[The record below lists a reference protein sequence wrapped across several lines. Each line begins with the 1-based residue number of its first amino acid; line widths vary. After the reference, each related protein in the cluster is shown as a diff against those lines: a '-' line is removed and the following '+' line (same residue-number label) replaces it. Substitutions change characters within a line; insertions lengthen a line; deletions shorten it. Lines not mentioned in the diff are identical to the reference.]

1 MPKSK
6 RDKKVSLTNTA
17 KKGLQFKQQLVE
29 EVRKCADAYERIFVF
44 SVENMRNGKLK
55 DLRGDWKQDSR
66 FFFGKN
72 KVMQLGLGK
81 SKEDESQENLHRLSK
96 RLVGQCGLLFTNR
109 SKQDV
114 TDFFDSFSA
123 PDFARSGFV
132 AIEDVILP
140 EGDLPDFSHS
150 LEPHLR
156 QLGMPTS
163 LQRGVITLVKE
174 YTVCKKGSVITP
186 EQARILKLM
195 GKMMAEF
202 RVTLK
207 CMWEKD
213 GGKIIK
219 FNSTIEK
226 KNNSNGGDNF
236 SLRMEADEDME
247 DDDKEDGSGEDE
259 DMDEENGDDDEDD
272 D

>member
-6 RDKKVSLTNTA
+6 RDKKISLTNTA

-29 EVRKCADAYERIFVF
+29 EVRKSVDGYERIFVF

-55 DLRGDWKQDSR
+55 DLRDDWKKDSR

-81 SKEDESQENLHRLSK
+81 TKEDEVQKNLHKLSK

-109 SKQDV
+109 SKQEV
-114 TDFFDSFSA
+114 SDFFETFSA
-123 PDFARSGFV
+123 PDYARSGFV
-132 AIEDVILP
+132 ATEEVTLP
-140 EGDLPDFSHS
+140 EGPLPEFPHS

-174 YTVCKKGSVITP
+174 YTVCKKGSVLTP

-195 GKMMAEF
+195 GKPMAEF
-202 RVTLK
+202 CVTLK
-207 CMWEKD
+207 CMWDKD
-213 GGKIIK
+213 GGKFKK
-219 FNSTIEK
+219 FESKSRKGGNSG
-226 KNNSNGGDNF
+226 NDDSF
-236 SLRMEADEDME
+236 SLRMDAEEEMEADANTSENGAD
-247 DDDKEDGSGEDE
+247 SNDE
-259 DMDEENGDDDEDD
+259 GMDEEDDEDGD
-272 D
+272 

>member
-1 MPKSK
+1 MPRSK

-17 KKGLQFKQQLVE
+17 KKGLQFKQQTVE
-29 EVRKCADAYERIFVF
+29 QLRKCVDEYERIFVF

-55 DLRGDWKQDSR
+55 DLRDDWKNDSR

-72 KVMQLGLGK
+72 KLMQLALGK
-81 SKEDESQENLHRLSK
+81 SKEDEVHDNLHKLSK
-96 RLVGQCGLLFTNR
+96 RLIGQCGLLFTNR
-109 SKQDV
+109 SKQEV
-114 TDFFDSFSA
+114 VDFFESFSA

-132 AIEDVILP
+132 ATEDVTLP
-140 EGDLPDFSHS
+140 EGPLPDFPHS

-163 LQRGVITLVKE
+163 LQRGIITLVKD
-174 YTVCKKGSVITP
+174 YVVCKKGAVLKP

-195 GKMMAEF
+195 GKQMAEF

-207 CMWEKD
+207 CMWGKD
-213 GGKIIK
+213 GGKIVR
-219 FNSTIEK
+219 FQSSQNSV
-226 KNNSNGGDNF
+226 NGDENF
-236 SLRMEADEDME
+236 SLRMDTEDME
-247 DDDKEDGSGEDE
+247 DA
-259 DMDEENGDDDEDD
+259 ENGDDSDNENMEDDEDEDD